1 MALKSDGKSR
11 RMHGLPLARPMQIIF
26 GSSPNSGEGLA
37 DFEEQQVVVVAV
49 AVGAALSPRAK
60 MWFSGRSRLR
70 TERGQTALPL
80 FLSGEHG
87 DFGGR
92 KGNQLD
98 VKARFIAMRPL
109 VQRIGRG

>member
-60 MWFSGRSRLR
+60 MWFSGRSRLV
-70 TERGQTALPL
+70 
-80 FLSGEHG
+80 
-87 DFGGR
+87 DR
-92 KGNQLD
+92 KGSD
-98 VKARFIAMRPL
+98 RFAPFFSPANTR
-109 VQRIGRG
+109 